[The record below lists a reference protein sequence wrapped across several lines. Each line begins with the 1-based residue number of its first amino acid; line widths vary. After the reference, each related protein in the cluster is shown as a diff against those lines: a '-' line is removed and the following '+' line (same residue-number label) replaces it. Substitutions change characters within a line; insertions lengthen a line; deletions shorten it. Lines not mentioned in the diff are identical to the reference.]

1 LIGKKHLFKRS
12 IILVKAWCYYESRIL
27 GTHHG
32 IISTYSLETLV
43 LYIFHLF
50 HASLRGPLEVLF
62 RFLDYFSKFDW
73 DNYCVSIHG
82 PVPKVALPQITVE
95 PPQTDGG
102 ELLLSKEFL
111 KKYIDKYSDVPN
123 GHDSNSRQFISKFLN
138 VVDPLRGNNN
148 LGRSVSKENFYRP
161 NGTSKSLKL
170 QAKYH
175 HSQLGG
181 LCLALYTLFSSVPS
195 SD

>member
-27 GTHHG
+27 GANHG
-32 IISTYSLETLV
+32 LISTYDLETLV

-73 DNYCVSIHG
+73 DNYCVSIQG
-82 PVPKVALPQITVE
+82 PVPKVALPQITAE

-102 ELLLSKEFL
+102 KLLLSKEFL
-111 KKYIDKYSDVPN
+111 KKCIDKYSDVPN
-123 GHDSNSRQFISKFLN
+123 GYDCNSRHFISEFLN
-138 VVDPLRGNNN
+138 VVEPLRENNN
-148 LGRSVSKENFYRP
+148 PGRE
-161 NGTSKSLKL
+161 
-170 QAKYH
+170 
-175 HSQLGG
+175 
-181 LCLALYTLFSSVPS
+181 
-195 SD
+195 